1 MLANGLGALSVSRAQ
16 PAPVLLP
23 EPQGGADRVR
33 EVIDAILARPE
44 FAPEPR
50 SWLER
55 GRDLV
60 VERLGELFQ
69 ALFSASGGGIVGW
82 VIVALLTLVA
92 VVLALRFTR
101 GLRADP
107 TLAPDTIGGLAL
119 RPATDWRADAAAH
132 EAAGEWRAGLRC
144 RWRALVADLAG
155 RGLVE
160 EVPGRTAGEY
170 RRQVAAALPAAAPDF
185 DAATALFEAAWYG
198 EHPADADQAER
209 LRNLSER
216 VLAGSG

>member
-1 MLANGLGALSVSRAQ
+1 M
-16 PAPVLLP
+16 
-23 EPQGGADRVR
+23 PQVGADRVR
-33 EVIDAILARPE
+33 EAIDAILARPE

-60 VERLGELFQ
+60 LERLAELLQ
-69 ALFSASGGGIVGW
+69 AMFDAGAGGVVGW
-82 VIVALLTLVA
+82 TIV
-92 VVLALRFTR
+92 VVLALAAVLLALRFSR

-107 TLAPDTIGGLAL
+107 TVAPDASRPPL
-119 RPATDWRADAAAH
+119 RPATDWWADAAAH

-170 RRQVAAALPAAAPDF
+170 RQQVAAALPAAAPDF

-198 EHPADADQAER
+198 EHPADAGQAER
-209 LRNLSER
+209 LRRLSDQ
-216 VLAGSG
+216 VLAGAG

>member
-1 MLANGLGALSVSRAQ
+1 MVLASPPPGIAALAAQ
-16 PAPVLLP
+16 PVPLP
-23 EPQGGADRVR
+23 EPQAGADRVR
-33 EVIDAILARPE
+33 AAIDAILARPE

-55 GRDLV
+55 GRDIVL
-60 VERLGELFQ
+60 ERLAEVLQ
-69 ALFSASGGGIVGW
+69 AVFDTGAGGVVAW
-82 VIVALLTLVA
+82 VIVAVLVLVA
-92 VVLALRFTR
+92 VLLALRFSR

-107 TLAPDTIGGLAL
+107 TVAPEAGGPPL

-170 RRQVAAALPAAAPDF
+170 RRQVADALPGAASDF
-185 DAATALFEAAWYG
+185 DDATALFEAAWYG
-198 EHPADADQAER
+198 EHPADAAQAER
-209 LRNLSER
+209 LRQLSER
-216 VLAGSG
+216 VLAGMG